1 MRTEEGFIYIRFR
14 KFKHFTQIS
23 DRMIK
28 SWKIQSL
35 VLVLTLGEIFGLQAQ
50 SLKKVT
56 LEDVFKKGTFAQKS
70 VYGINW
76 MKDGQFYSS
85 LVQKSG
91 APAVVKINLATG
103 EEAGVLLDGS
113 ALGVNISSYS
123 FNADESKALI
133 ATDVESIYRRSS
145 KGVFYVVDM
154 ASGQKQELMNGEKIS
169 YATLSPDN
177 DKIAFVKENNLYMVE
192 LATNKLTQITKDGE
206 WNKVINGSADW
217 VYEEEFSM
225 AQAFKWSP
233 DGKKIAF
240 IRFDE
245 TQVPEFNMQTWG
257 PLYPQD
263 YKFKYPKAG
272 EKNALVSIHV
282 YDLPSGKIQKVDAGT
297 ETDIYLPR
305 IYWTK
310 DANQMAF
317 IRMNRLQNQLDLF
330 HADAA
335 TGESKLIISET
346 SKTYVD
352 LDYNDD
358 LQYLSDGKSFI
369 RTSEQDGFKHFYH
382 HNMDGSLIRQ
392 ITSGNWEVTSMVS
405 VDEKAKKLYFI
416 STEASPLERNFYLIN
431 LDGKGKKLLT
441 PAKGTHTINMSSDHQ
456 FFIDYYST
464 TDSPVNVTLNEAS
477 GKVIKVLEN
486 NQALKDKLAG
496 FELGKKEFFTFAT
509 VDGTELNGY
518 IIKPADFDPTK
529 KYPVLMYVYGG
540 PGSQNVLNS
549 WGGTRDFWHQQLAAE
564 GIIVACVDN
573 RGTGGRGRDFKHSTY
588 ANLGKLE
595 TIDQIEGAK
604 FFAKMPFV
612 DASRI
617 GIWGWSYGGYMSSLA
632 LMKGNDVFKT
642 AIAVA
647 PVTTWRY
654 YDTIYTERYLQTP
667 QLNEAGYDD
676 NSPITHV
683 NMLKGNFLL
692 IHGTGDDN
700 VHFQN
705 SVDLVNALIAADKQ
719 FETFY
724 YPNRNHG
731 IYGGNTTWHLYSQ
744 MTDFLKRKL

>member
-1 MRTEEGFIYIRFR
+1 
-14 KFKHFTQIS
+14 
-23 DRMIK
+23 MIK
-28 SWKIQSL
+28 IKKVLSLAWIAMIGL
-35 VLVLTLGEIFGLQAQ
+35 VLSTQAQ

-56 LEDVFKKGTFAQKS
+56 LEDVFKKGTFSQKS

-76 MKDGQFYSS
+76 MKDGQYYSS

-113 ALGVNISSYS
+113 ALGVNFSSYS

-145 KGVFYVVDM
+145 KGIFYVVDM

-177 DKIAFVKENNLYMVE
+177 DKVAFVKENNLYIVE
-192 LATNKLTQITKDGE
+192 LATNKLTQITTDGA

-245 TQVPEFNMQTWG
+245 TQVPEFNMQIWG

-282 YDLPSGKIQKVDAGT
+282 YDLTSGKTQKVDAGT

-310 DANQMAF
+310 DANQLAF

-330 HADAA
+330 HADAT
-335 TGESKLIISET
+335 TGESKLIISDT

-369 RTSEQDGFKHFYH
+369 RTSEQDGFKHIYH

-392 ITSGNWEVTSMVS
+392 ITSGNWEVSSMVGI
-405 VDEKAKKLYFI
+405 DEKAKKLYFI
-416 STEASPLERNFYLIN
+416 STEASPLERNFYVIN
-431 LDGKGKKLLT
+431 LDGKGKKSLT
-441 PAKGTHTINMSSDHQ
+441 PAKGTHTINMSGDHR

-496 FELGKKEFFTFAT
+496 FALGKKEFFSFAT

-667 QLNEAGYDD
+667 QLNAAGYDD

-731 IYGGNTTWHLYSQ
+731 IYGGNTTWHLYTQ

>member
-1 MRTEEGFIYIRFR
+1 
-14 KFKHFTQIS
+14 
-23 DRMIK
+23 MIK
-28 SWKIQSL
+28 SWK
-35 VLVLTLGEIFGLQAQ
+35 VLGLFWIAMSGMMLSTQAQ

-56 LEDVFKKGTFAQKS
+56 LEDVFKKSTFTQKS

-85 LVQKSG
+85 QVDRNG
-91 APAVVKINLATG
+91 APAVVKINVSTG
-103 EEAGVLLDGS
+103 AEAGVLLDGRV
-113 ALGVNISSYS
+113 LGVNFSSYS

-133 ATDVESIYRRSS
+133 ATEVESIYRRSS
-145 KGVFYVVDM
+145 KGIFYVVDLT
-154 ASGQKQELMNGEKIS
+154 SGQKQELMDGEKIS

-177 DKIAFVKENNLYMVE
+177 DKVAFVKENNLYMIE
-192 LATNKLTQITKDGE
+192 LANNKLTQITKDGE
-206 WNKVINGSADW
+206 WNKIINGAADW

-257 PLYPQD
+257 PLYPKD

-282 YDLPSGKIQKVDAGT
+282 YDLSSGKTQKVDAGT

-310 DANQMAF
+310 DSNTLAF
-317 IRMNRLQNQLDLF
+317 IRLNRLQNQLDLF
-330 HADAA
+330 HANA
-335 TGESKLIISET
+335 TTGVSKLIISET
-346 SKTYVD
+346 AKTYVD
-352 LDYNDD
+352 LDYNDE
-358 LQYLSDGKSFI
+358 LQYLSDGKTFI
-369 RTSEQDGFKHFYH
+369 RTSEQDGFKHIYH
-382 HNMDGSLIRQ
+382 HNLDGSLIRQ
-392 ITSGNWEVTSMVS
+392 ITTGNWEVSSMVGI
-405 VDEKAKKLYFI
+405 DEKAKKLYFI
-416 STEASPLERNFYLIN
+416 STEASPLERNFYVIN

-441 PAKGTHTINMSSDHQ
+441 PAKGSHTINMSSDYR
-456 FFIDYYST
+456 FFIDYNST
-464 TDSPVNVTLNEAS
+464 ADTPVKVTLNDAT
-477 GKVIKVLEN
+477 GKELKVLED
-486 NQALKDKLAG
+486 NQVLKDRLAG
-496 FELGKKEFFTFAT
+496 FALGKKEFFTFPT
-509 VDGTELNGY
+509 VDGTQLNGY
-518 IIKPADFDPTK
+518 IIKPADFDPNK

-540 PGSQNVLNS
+540 PGSQNVLNA
-549 WGGTRDFWHQQLAAE
+549 WGGTRDFWHQLLAAE

-573 RGTGGRGRDFKHSTY
+573 RGTGARGRDFKHSTY

-595 TIDQIEGAK
+595 TIDQIEGASY
-604 FFAKMPFV
+604 FAKMPFV
-612 DASRI
+612 DSSRI

-667 QLNEAGYDD
+667 QLNAAGYDD

-731 IYGGNTTWHLYSQ
+731 IYGGNTTWHLYTQ

>member
-1 MRTEEGFIYIRFR
+1 
-14 KFKHFTQIS
+14 
-23 DRMIK
+23 MIK
-28 SWKIQSL
+28 SWKVLSL
-35 VLVLTLGEIFGLQAQ
+35 AWIATIGMALSTQAQ

-56 LEDVFKKGTFAQKS
+56 LEDVFKKGTFSQKS

-85 LVQKSG
+85 LVQRNG

-103 EEAGVLLDGS
+103 AEAGVLLDGK
-113 ALGVNISSYS
+113 ALGVNFSSYS
-123 FNADESKALI
+123 FNSDETRALI

-145 KGVFYVVDM
+145 KGVFYVVDL
-154 ASGQKQELMNGEKIS
+154 ATGQKQQLMNGEKIS

-177 DKIAFVKENNLYMVE
+177 DKVAFVKDNNLYMVE
-192 LATNKLTQITKDGE
+192 LAGNKLTQITSDGE
-206 WNKVINGSADW
+206 WNKIINGAADW

-245 TQVPEFNMQTWG
+245 TQVPEFNMQLWG
-257 PLYPQD
+257 PLYPED

-272 EKNALVSIHV
+272 EKNSEVSIHIF
-282 YDLPSGKIQKVDAGT
+282 DLNSGKTQKIDAGA

-310 DANQMAF
+310 DANTLAF

-330 HADAA
+330 HANAS
-335 TGESKLIISET
+335 TGQSKLIISET

-358 LQYLSDGKSFI
+358 LQYLSDGKTFI
-369 RTSEQDGFKHFYH
+369 RTSEQDGFKHIYH
-382 HNMDGSLIRQ
+382 HNLDGSLIRQ
-392 ITSGNWEVTSMVS
+392 ITTGNWEVTSMVGI
-405 VDEKAKKLYFI
+405 DERAKKVYFL
-416 STEASPLERNFYLIN
+416 STEASPLERNFYVIN
-431 LDGKGKKLLT
+431 LDGKGKKMLT
-441 PAKGTHTINMSSDHQ
+441 PAKGSHTINMSPDHK

-464 TDSPVNVTLNEAS
+464 ANNPVKVTLNDAA
-477 GKVIKVLEN
+477 GKEIKVLED
-486 NQALKDKLAG
+486 NQALKEKLAG
-496 FELGKKEFFTFAT
+496 FALGKKEFFTFPT

-518 IIKPADFDPTK
+518 IIKPADFDPAK

-549 WGGTRDFWHQQLAAE
+549 WGGTRDFWHQALAAE
-564 GIIVACVDN
+564 GFIVACVDN
-573 RGTGGRGRDFKHSTY
+573 RGTGARGRDFKHSTY

-604 FFAKMPFV
+604 YFAKMPFV
-612 DASRI
+612 DPARI
-617 GIWGWSYGGYMSSLA
+617 GIWGWSYGGYMSSLS
-632 LMKGNDVFKT
+632 LMIGNEVFKT

-667 QLNEAGYDD
+667 QLNPAGYDE

-683 NMLKGNFLL
+683 NKLKGNFLL

-705 SVDLVNALIAADKQ
+705 SVDLVDALIKADKQ

-731 IYGGNTTWHLYSQ
+731 IYGGNTTWHLYTQ

>member
-1 MRTEEGFIYIRFR
+1 MALST
-14 KFKHFTQIS
+14 
-23 DRMIK
+23 
-28 SWKIQSL
+28 
-35 VLVLTLGEIFGLQAQ
+35 QAQ

-56 LEDVFKKGTFAQKS
+56 LEDVFKKGTFSQKS

-85 LVQKSG
+85 LVQRNG

-103 EEAGVLLDGS
+103 AEAGVLLDGK
-113 ALGVNISSYS
+113 ALGVNFSSYS
-123 FNADESKALI
+123 FNSDETRALI

-145 KGVFYVVDM
+145 KGVFYVVDL
-154 ASGQKQELMNGEKIS
+154 ATGQKQQLMNGEKIS

-177 DKIAFVKENNLYMVE
+177 DKVAFVKDNNLYMVE
-192 LATNKLTQITKDGE
+192 LAGNKLTQITSDGE
-206 WNKVINGSADW
+206 WNKIINGAADW

-245 TQVPEFNMQTWG
+245 TQVPEFNMQLWG
-257 PLYPQD
+257 PLYPED

-272 EKNALVSIHV
+272 EKNSEVSIHIF
-282 YDLPSGKIQKVDAGT
+282 DLNSGKTQKIDAGA

-310 DANQMAF
+310 DANTLAF

-330 HADAA
+330 HANAS
-335 TGESKLIISET
+335 TGQSKLIISET

-358 LQYLSDGKSFI
+358 LQYLSDGKTFI
-369 RTSEQDGFKHFYH
+369 RTSEQDGFKHIYH
-382 HNMDGSLIRQ
+382 HNLDGSLIRQ
-392 ITSGNWEVTSMVS
+392 ITTGNWEVTSMVGI
-405 VDEKAKKLYFI
+405 DERAKKVYFL
-416 STEASPLERNFYLIN
+416 STEASPLERNFYVIN
-431 LDGKGKKLLT
+431 LDGKGKKMLT
-441 PAKGTHTINMSSDHQ
+441 PAKGSHTINMSPDHK

-464 TDSPVNVTLNEAS
+464 ANNPVKVTLNDAA
-477 GKVIKVLEN
+477 GKEIKVLED
-486 NQALKDKLAG
+486 NQALKEKLAG
-496 FELGKKEFFTFAT
+496 FALGKKEFFTFPT

-518 IIKPADFDPTK
+518 IIKPADFDPAK

-549 WGGTRDFWHQQLAAE
+549 WGGTRDFWHQALAAE
-564 GIIVACVDN
+564 GFIVACVDN
-573 RGTGGRGRDFKHSTY
+573 RGTGARGRDFKHSTY

-604 FFAKMPFV
+604 YFAKMPFV
-612 DASRI
+612 DPARI
-617 GIWGWSYGGYMSSLA
+617 GIWGWSYGGYMSSLS
-632 LMKGNDVFKT
+632 LMIGNEVFKT

-667 QLNEAGYDD
+667 QLNPAGYDE

-683 NMLKGNFLL
+683 NKLKGNFLL

-705 SVDLVNALIAADKQ
+705 SVDLVDALIKADKQ

-731 IYGGNTTWHLYSQ
+731 IYGGNTTWHLYTQ

>member
-1 MRTEEGFIYIRFR
+1 
-14 KFKHFTQIS
+14 
-23 DRMIK
+23 MIK
-28 SWKIQSL
+28 SWKVLSLALIAMIGL
-35 VLVLTLGEIFGLQAQ
+35 VLSTQAQ

-56 LEDVFKKGTFAQKS
+56 MEDVFKKSTFSQKS

-76 MKDGQFYSS
+76 MEDGQFYSS
-85 LVQKSG
+85 LVQRSG
-91 APAVVKINLATG
+91 AAAVVKINLATG
-103 EEAGVLLDGS
+103 QEAGLLLDGRT
-113 ALGVNISSYS
+113 LGVNFSSYS

-154 ASGQKQELMNGEKIS
+154 ASSQKQQLMNGEKIS

-177 DKIAFVKENNLYMVE
+177 DKVAFVKENNLYMVE
-192 LATNKLTQITKDGE
+192 LASNKLTQITTDGE
-206 WNKVINGSADW
+206 WNKIINGSADW

-282 YDLPSGKIQKVDAGT
+282 YDLPSGEIQKVDAGT

-310 DANQMAF
+310 DANQLAF
-317 IRMNRLQNQLDLF
+317 IRMNRLQNQLDLL
-330 HADAA
+330 HANAT

-346 SKTYVD
+346 AKTYVD

-358 LQYLSDGKSFI
+358 LQYLSDGKTFI
-369 RTSEQDGFKHFYH
+369 RTSEQDGFKHIYH
-382 HNMDGSLIRQ
+382 HNLDGSLIRQ
-392 ITSGNWEVTSMVS
+392 ITSGNWEVSSMVGI
-405 VDEKAKKLYFI
+405 DEKAKKLYFI
-416 STEASPLERNFYLIN
+416 STEASPLERNFYVIN
-431 LDGKGKKLLT
+431 LDGKGKKILT
-441 PAKGTHTINMSSDHQ
+441 SSKGTHTINMSSDYK

-464 TDSPVNVTLNEAS
+464 TANPVKVTLNDAS
-477 GKVIKVLEN
+477 GKEIKVLED
-486 NQALKDKLAG
+486 NQALRDQIAG
-496 FELGKKEFFTFAT
+496 FALGKKEFFTFPT
-509 VDGTELNGY
+509 VDGTDLNGY
-518 IIKPADFDPTK
+518 IIKPADFDPNK

-564 GIIVACVDN
+564 GIIVACIDN
-573 RGTGGRGRDFKHSTY
+573 RGTGARGRDFKHSTY

-604 FFAKMPFV
+604 YFAKMPFV
-612 DASRI
+612 DPARI

-667 QLNEAGYDD
+667 QLNAAGYDD

-731 IYGGNTTWHLYSQ
+731 IYGGNTTWHLYTQ

>member
-1 MRTEEGFIYIRFR
+1 
-14 KFKHFTQIS
+14 
-23 DRMIK
+23 MIK
-28 SWKIQSL
+28 SCKIQT
-35 VLVLTLGEIFGLQAQ
+35 LTLVFTLGLLLGLQAQ

-56 LEDVFKKGTFAQKS
+56 LEDVFKKGTFSQKS

-91 APAVVKINLATG
+91 AAAVVKMNLETG
-103 EEAGVLLDGS
+103 EEAGVLLDGR
-113 ALGVNISSYS
+113 ALGVNFSSYS

-145 KGVFYVVDM
+145 KGVFYVVDL

-177 DKIAFVKENNLYMVE
+177 DKVAFVKENNLYLVE
-192 LATNKLTQITKDGE
+192 LATSKLTQITTDGE
-206 WNKVINGSADW
+206 WNKIINGSADW

-272 EKNALVSIHV
+272 EKNALVSIHI
-282 YDLPSGKIQKVDAGT
+282 YDLLSGKTQKADTET

-310 DANQMAF
+310 DVNTLAF

-330 HADAA
+330 HANASS
-335 TGESKLIISET
+335 GETKLIISET

-369 RTSEQDGFKHFYH
+369 RTSEQDGFKHIYH
-382 HNMDGSLIRQ
+382 HKMDGSLIRQ
-392 ITSGNWEVTSMVS
+392 ITSGNWEVSSMVGI
-405 VDEKAKKLYFI
+405 DEKAKKLYFI
-416 STEASPLERNFYLIN
+416 STEASPLERNFYSIN

-441 PAKGTHTINMSSDHQ
+441 PAKGTHTISMSLDHK

-464 TDSPVNVTLNEAS
+464 ADTPVKVTLNDAT
-477 GKVIKVLEN
+477 GKELKVLED
-486 NQALKDKLAG
+486 NQALKERLAG
-496 FELGKKEFFTFAT
+496 FALGKKEFFSFST

-518 IIKPADFDPTK
+518 IIKPADFDPNK

-540 PGSQNVLNS
+540 PGSQNVLNA

-564 GIIVACVDN
+564 GIIVACLDN
-573 RGTGGRGRDFKHSTY
+573 RGTGARGRDFKHATY

-604 FFAKMPFV
+604 YFAKMPFV
-612 DASRI
+612 DPARI

-667 QLNEAGYDD
+667 QLNAAGYDD

-705 SVDLVNALIAADKQ
+705 SVGLVNALIAADKQ

-731 IYGGNTTWHLYSQ
+731 IYGGNTTWHLYTQ

>member
-1 MRTEEGFIYIRFR
+1 
-14 KFKHFTQIS
+14 
-23 DRMIK
+23 MIK
-28 SWKIQSL
+28 SWKVLSL
-35 VLVLTLGEIFGLQAQ
+35 AWIAMIGMALSTQAQ

-56 LEDVFKKGTFAQKS
+56 LEDVFKKGTFSQKS

-85 LVQKSG
+85 LVQRNG

-103 EEAGVLLDGS
+103 AEAGVLLDGK
-113 ALGVNISSYS
+113 ALGVNFSSYS
-123 FNADESKALI
+123 FNSDETRALI

-145 KGVFYVVDM
+145 KGVFYVVDL
-154 ASGQKQELMNGEKIS
+154 ATGQKQQLMNGEKIS

-177 DKIAFVKENNLYMVE
+177 DKVAFVKDNNLFIVE
-192 LATNKLTQITKDGE
+192 LASNQTTQITHDGE
-206 WNKVINGSADW
+206 WNKVINGGADW

-225 AQAFKWSP
+225 AKAFQWSP

-245 TQVPEFNMQTWG
+245 TEVPEFNMQTWG

-272 EKNALVSIHV
+272 EKNADVSIHV
-282 YDLPSGKIQKVDAGT
+282 YDLASKKTKKVDAGS

-310 DANQMAF
+310 DANQLAF
-317 IRMNRLQNQLDLF
+317 IRLNRLQNQLDLF
-330 HADAA
+330 HANAS

-346 SKTYVD
+346 SQTYVD
-352 LDYNDD
+352 LNYNDD
-358 LQYLSDGKSFI
+358 LKYLSDGKSFI
-369 RTSEQDGFKHFYH
+369 RTSEKDGFKHIYH

-392 ITSGNWEVTSMVS
+392 ITSGNWEVTSLVG
-405 VDEKAKKLYFI
+405 VDEKAKKIYFV
-416 STEASPLERNFYLIN
+416 STEQSPLERNFYVIELT
-431 LDGKGKKLLT
+431 GKNKKALT
-441 PAKGTHTINMSSDHQ
+441 PAKGSHNINMSPDHR
-456 FFIDYYST
+456 FFIDYYT
-464 TDSPVNVTLNEAS
+464 TTENPVTVSLNEAS
-477 GKVIKVLEN
+477 GKTIKVLEDN
-486 NQALKDKLAG
+486 TDLKERLKSFAW
-496 FELGKKEFFTFAT
+496 GKKEFFSFPT

-518 IIKPADFDPTK
+518 IIKPADFDPNK

-549 WGGTRDFWHQQLAAE
+549 WGGTRDFWHQALAAE
-564 GIIVACVDN
+564 GFIVACVDN
-573 RGTGGRGRDFKHSTY
+573 RGTGARGRDFKHSTY

-604 FFAKMPFV
+604 YFAKQSFV
-612 DASRI
+612 DPARI
-617 GIWGWSYGGYMSSLA
+617 GIWGWSYGGYMSSLS
-632 LMKGNDVFKT
+632 LMVGNDVFKT

-667 QLNEAGYDD
+667 QLNPAGYDD

-683 NMLKGNFLL
+683 NKLKGNLLL

-705 SVDLVNALIAADKQ
+705 SVDLVNALVTADKQ
-719 FETFY
+719 FESFY
-724 YPNRNHG
+724 YPNKNHG
-731 IYGGNTTWHLYSQ
+731 ISGGNTTWHLYTM

>member
-1 MRTEEGFIYIRFR
+1 M
-14 KFKHFTQIS
+14 IS
-23 DRMIK
+23 VAI
-28 SWKIQSL
+28 S
-35 VLVLTLGEIFGLQAQ
+35 TQAQ
-50 SLKKVT
+50 NLKKVT
-56 LEDVFKKGTFAQKS
+56 LEDVFKKGTFSQKS
-70 VYGINW
+70 VFGINW
-76 MKDGQFYSS
+76 MKDGQYYSS
-85 LVQKSG
+85 LIQRNG
-91 APAVVKINLATG
+91 APTVVKINLATG
-103 EEAGVLLDGS
+103 EEAGVLLDGN
-113 ALGVNISSYS
+113 ALGVKFSSYS

-145 KGVFYVVDM
+145 KAIFYVVDL
-154 ASGQKQELMNGEKIS
+154 ASGEKQQLMNGEKIS

-177 DKIAFVKENNLYMVE
+177 DKVAFVKDNNLFMVE
-192 LATNKLTQITKDGE
+192 LANNKLTQITKDGE
-206 WNKVINGSADW
+206 WNKVINGAADW

-245 TQVPEFNMQTWG
+245 TQVPEFNMQLWG

-272 EKNALVSIHV
+272 EKNSLVSIHV
-282 YDLPSGKIQKVDAGT
+282 YDLESAKTQKVDAGT

-305 IYWTK
+305 IYWTQ
-310 DANQMAF
+310 DASTLAF

-330 HADAA
+330 HANAS

-369 RTSEQDGFKHFYH
+369 RTSEQDGFKHIYH
-382 HNMDGSLIRQ
+382 HNLDGSLIRQ
-392 ITSGNWEVTSMVS
+392 ITSGKWEVTSMVG
-405 VDEKAKKLYFI
+405 VDEKGKKLYFI
-416 STEASPLERNFYLIN
+416 STEASPLERNFYVIN

-441 PAKGTHTINMSSDHQ
+441 PAKGSHTINMSPDHK

-464 TDSPVNVTLNEAS
+464 SDTPVKVTLNDAT
-477 GKVIKVLEN
+477 GKELKVLED
-486 NQALKDKLAG
+486 NQALKERLAG
-496 FELGKKEFFTFAT
+496 FALGKKEFFSFPT

-518 IIKPADFDPTK
+518 IIKPADFDPNK

-549 WGGTRDFWHQQLAAE
+549 WGGTRDFWHQHLAAE

-573 RGTGGRGRDFKHSTY
+573 RGTGARGRDFKHSTY

-604 FFAKMPFV
+604 YFAKMPFV
-612 DASRI
+612 DPSRI
-617 GIWGWSYGGYMSSLA
+617 GIWGWSYGGYMSSLS
-632 LMKGNDVFKT
+632 LMIGNDVFKT

-667 QLNEAGYDD
+667 QLNPSGYDD

-683 NMLKGNFLL
+683 NRLKGNFLL

-705 SVDLVNALIAADKQ
+705 AVDLVNALIAADKQ

-731 IYGGNTTWHLYSQ
+731 ISGGNTTWHLYTQ

>member
-1 MRTEEGFIYIRFR
+1 
-14 KFKHFTQIS
+14 
-23 DRMIK
+23 MIK
-28 SWKIQSL
+28 SWKVLSLALIAMIGL
-35 VLVLTLGEIFGLQAQ
+35 VLSTQAQ

-56 LEDVFKKGTFAQKS
+56 LEDVFKKSTFSQKS

-85 LVQKSG
+85 LVQRSG
-91 APAVVKINLATG
+91 AAAVVKINLATG
-103 EEAGVLLDGS
+103 QEAGLLLDGRT
-113 ALGVNISSYS
+113 LGVNFSSYS

-154 ASGQKQELMNGEKIS
+154 ASSQKQQLMNGEKIS

-177 DKIAFVKENNLYMVE
+177 DKVAFVKENNLYMVE
-192 LATNKLTQITKDGE
+192 LASNKLTQITTDGE
-206 WNKVINGSADW
+206 WNKIINGSADW

-282 YDLPSGKIQKVDAGT
+282 YDLPSGEIQKVDAGT

-310 DANQMAF
+310 DANQLAF
-317 IRMNRLQNQLDLF
+317 IRMNRLQNQLDLL
-330 HADAA
+330 HANAT

-346 SKTYVD
+346 AKTYVD

-358 LQYLSDGKSFI
+358 LQYLSDGKTFI
-369 RTSEQDGFKHFYH
+369 RTSEQDGFKHIYH
-382 HNMDGSLIRQ
+382 HNLDGSLIRQ
-392 ITSGNWEVTSMVS
+392 ITSGNWEVSSMVGI
-405 VDEKAKKLYFI
+405 DEKAKKLYFI
-416 STEASPLERNFYLIN
+416 STEASPLERNFYVIN

-441 PAKGTHTINMSSDHQ
+441 PAKGTHTINMSSDHK

-464 TDSPVNVTLNEAS
+464 TANPVKVTLNDAS
-477 GKVIKVLEN
+477 GKEIKVLED
-486 NQALKDKLAG
+486 NQALRDQIAG
-496 FELGKKEFFTFAT
+496 FALGKKEFFTFPT

-518 IIKPADFDPTK
+518 IIKPADFDPNK

-564 GIIVACVDN
+564 GIIVACIDN
-573 RGTGGRGRDFKHSTY
+573 RGTGARGRDFKHSTY

-604 FFAKMPFV
+604 YFAKMPFV
-612 DASRI
+612 DPARI

-667 QLNEAGYDD
+667 QLNAAGYDD

-731 IYGGNTTWHLYSQ
+731 IYGGNTTWHLYTQ